1 MMFLHKPLILPSY
14 FSVCCLLVICVR
26 YINTAVD
33 SNTCGLGHSFPL
45 CDLDIYVPW
54 SRVYLCHAVWHVV
67 GGNRVLSAQLTAF
80 VSSELRSLL
89 TSKGYV
95 RTSRILR
102 VFGSDVVCVLQ
113 TKEVFCRAT
122 KTSGFILV
130 RS

>member
-1 MMFLHKPLILPSY
+1 
-14 FSVCCLLVICVR
+14 
-26 YINTAVD
+26 
-33 SNTCGLGHSFPL
+33 
-45 CDLDIYVPW
+45 
-54 SRVYLCHAVWHVV
+54 VWLVV

-102 VFGSDVVCVLQ
+102 VFGSDVVFVWLCVLQ

-122 KTSGFILV
+122 KTSDFILV